1 MSENQ
6 NQNADEPL
14 PSNGNELV
22 HANTATDGQTSG
34 PERQTREELRVS
46 SKKEILFKLDQM
58 PGLVA
63 TGLLPT
69 VRANAMR
76 SIYQTML
83 SNLNDSSAGGA
94 TAIADEDLVA
104 VLRAQPELLRLLKP
118 FLTREQL
125 DLIVREA
132 TNDP

>member
-22 HANTATDGQTSG
+22 YANTATEGPTSG
-34 PERQTREELRVS
+34 PEQQFREELHIS
-46 SKKEILFKLDQM
+46 SKKEILYKLEQM

-76 SIYQTML
+76 GIYQTML
-83 SNLNDSSAGGA
+83 ANLSESSADGA
-94 TAIADEDLVA
+94 TAIADEDLLA
-104 VLRAQPELLRLLKP
+104 VLRGQPELLRVLKP
-118 FLTREQL
+118 FLTPAQL
-125 DLIVREA
+125 DLLVREA
-132 TNDP
+132 TK